1 MLAKRALVRIVRTP
15 EGIVIDPTG
24 RQAGRGAYL
33 HDQPSCW
40 ARAMK
45 GSLAAALKT
54 TLTAEDRER
63 LVQFA
68 RTLPEETTAQA
79 AEAET
84 Q

>member
-1 MLAKRALVRIVRTP
+1 
-15 EGIVIDPTG
+15 
-24 RQAGRGAYL
+24 
-33 HDQPSCW
+33 
-40 ARAMK
+40 MK